1 MLTRNAPSRTHNR
14 RCPDEI
20 AELVERAAAGD
31 ARAWNGLV
39 EEFGGLVWSIARAHR
54 LSHEEAAD
62 VSQTTWM
69 RLVEQLDH
77 LQKPSRVGAWLATTA
92 RRESLLS
99 MRRTAR
105 VIPAGDDLPDIAD
118 DAMPEH
124 DAGLLTQERDDAL
137 WAAFMRL
144 NERDRVLLRLV
155 VTEPAPCYEEISAA
169 LDMPVG
175 SIGPT
180 RGRALERL
188 RREIEDPDLLRQAA

>member
-1 MLTRNAPSRTHNR
+1 MLTHNAPSKTRNR
-14 RCPDEI
+14 RCADEI
-20 AELVERAAAGD
+20 TQLVERAAAGD
-31 ARAWNGLV
+31 ARAWNELV

-69 RLVEQLDH
+69 RLVEQLDR

-99 MRRTAR
+99 TRRSSR
-105 VIPAGDDLPDIAD
+105 VIPSGDDLPDIAD
-118 DAMPEH
+118 DAPAH
-124 DAGLLTQERDDAL
+124 DAVLLTQERDDAL

-188 RREIEDPDLLRQAA
+188 RREIEDPDLLRQVA

>member
-1 MLTRNAPSRTHNR
+1 MLTHNAPSKTRNR
-14 RCPDEI
+14 RCADEI
-20 AELVERAAAGD
+20 TQLVERAAAGD
-31 ARAWNGLV
+31 ARAWNELV

-69 RLVEQLDH
+69 RLVEQLDR

-99 MRRTAR
+99 TRRSSR
-105 VIPAGDDLPDIAD
+105 VIPSGDDLPDIAD
-118 DAMPEH
+118 DAPAH
-124 DAGLLTQERDDAL
+124 DAVLLTQERDDAL

>member
-1 MLTRNAPSRTHNR
+1 MLTHNAPSKTRNR
-14 RCPDEI
+14 RCADEI
-20 AELVERAAAGD
+20 TQLVERAAAGD
-31 ARAWNGLV
+31 ARAWNELV

-69 RLVEQLDH
+69 RLVEQFDR

-99 MRRTAR
+99 TRRSSR
-105 VIPAGDDLPDIAD
+105 VIPSGDDLPDIAD
-118 DAMPEH
+118 DAPAH
-124 DAGLLTQERDDAL
+124 DAVLLTQERDDAL